1 MLPREVHAKAEM
13 KVELKC
19 RARAYLLFREA
30 TERMLGKFYIYKKKQ
45 KNKKKKAYNMQVVV
59 F

>member
-19 RARAYLLFREA
+19 RARAYLLFRDA

-45 KNKKKKAYNMQVVV
+45 KKKAYNMQVVV